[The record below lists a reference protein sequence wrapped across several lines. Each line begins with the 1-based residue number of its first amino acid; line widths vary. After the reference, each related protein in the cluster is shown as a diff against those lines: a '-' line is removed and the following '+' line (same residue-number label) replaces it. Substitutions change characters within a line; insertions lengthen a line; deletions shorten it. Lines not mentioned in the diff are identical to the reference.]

1 VHSGRLILRFE
12 GYDGRGAA
20 EGLRN
25 VLLVADVDPAERPED
40 PDEYYDHQLVGLAVR
55 TLDGEPVGEV
65 AEVLHLPG
73 QDVLAVR
80 RPDGTEALVPF
91 VAAMVPSV
99 DLDAGVVLVD
109 PPPGLLTDVP
119 SDDGQ

>member
-1 VHSGRLILRFE
+1 M
-12 GYDGRGAA
+12 
-20 EGLRN
+20 
-25 VLLVADVDPAERPED
+25 
-40 PDEYYDHQLVGLAVR
+40 R
-55 TLDGEPVGEV
+55 TVDGEPVGEL

-99 DLDAGVVLVD
+99 DLEAGVVLVD

-119 SDDGQ
+119 SDDGE